1 MIRQGLQDWALF
13 RYADSQGLTSF
24 VQQQVATVYTQLGG
38 TMAAPAGSPY
48 WTTNETAMAMI
59 RSAVVAKLVSP

>member
-1 MIRQGLQDWALF
+1 VPSYRLKMIRQGLQDWALF

-38 TMAAPAGSPY
+38 TMARRRPAAPTGRRTRRR
-48 WTTNETAMAMI
+48 W
-59 RSAVVAKLVSP
+59 R